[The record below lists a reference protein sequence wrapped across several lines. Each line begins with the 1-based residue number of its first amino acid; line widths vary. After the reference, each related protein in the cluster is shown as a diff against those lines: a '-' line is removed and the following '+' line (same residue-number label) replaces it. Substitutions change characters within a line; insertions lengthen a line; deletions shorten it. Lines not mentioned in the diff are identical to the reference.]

1 MKKYIKLNDNDNHLS
16 WGNFTR
22 IVKEYT
28 VNKSS
33 ALQVEIF
40 CTVFDTHLVGDTT
53 VNNYCTGIRSIN
65 DEYKQKFLI
74 YKKKYTNNKN
84 ILVNTVINL
93 LSIIDGNIYNYNN
106 DDIAAIQFIN
116 SNDNLKN
123 ICLKLYNI
131 SKNDSSVNNNL
142 SNILNKLINDNDL
155 YDAIVNILFFIILEK
170 KQPIYE
176 ENVKKNVIE
185 NLLNNTDI
193 SSLELE
199 EYLNLKFTDGINYNF
214 SLNKLAKENNAYA
227 LYEMGTDEYYGY
239 IKGYPRYDVSFDYF
253 RRASYKNH
261 PGSFYMMA
269 KLYINGFVGSKS
281 NDELKEAFKYLNTAI
296 EYGNVAA
303 INTMGLLYLNGTYPV
318 KKDINTA
325 IEFFEK
331 ASSKDYPYAYNNL
344 GLIYEAKGDMKK
356 AFEFFEKSSLLD
368 ESWALNKIG
377 EFYRNGI
384 YVKKDMKKAFDYY
397 NKAIE
402 APISTVSYY
411 AFYNLAK
418 YYYLTGNTVLI
429 KDEDKAIKYLD
440 IASSHAIEA
449 AILLLYLYT
458 EKYLNKKDDD
468 LYDKIKLLISRIE
481 NNPKYNES
489 IKSIIEDNLKKLK
502 ENRHINIDILN

>member
-1 MKKYIKLNDNDNHLS
+1 MKNRNLFLLTSGLAFPLLGAYAQKTPKPNIIYIMCDDMGYGDLGCYGQPYISTPNIDNMAKEGMRFTQAYAGSPVSAPSRASFMTGQHS
-16 WGNFTR
+16 GHCEVRGN
-22 IVKEYT
+22 KEYWRDAP
-28 VNKSS
+28 V
-33 ALQVEIF
+33 VMY
-40 CTVFDTHLVGDTT
+40 G
-53 VNNYCTGIRSIN
+53 
-65 DEYKQKFLI
+65 
-74 YKKKYTNNKN
+74 NNKEYA
-84 ILVNTVINL
+84 VVGQHPYDPGHVI
-93 LSIIDGNIYNYNN
+93 IPEIMK
-106 DDIAAIQFIN
+106 
-116 SNDNLKN
+116 DNGYTTGMFGKWAGG
-123 ICLKLYNI
+123 YEG
-131 SKNDSSVNNNL
+131 SV
-142 SNILNKLINDNDL
+142 STPDKR
-155 YDAIVNILFFIILEK
+155 
-170 KQPIYE
+170 
-176 ENVKKNVIE
+176 
-185 NLLNNTDI
+185 
-193 SSLELE
+193 
-199 EYLNLKFTDGINYNF
+199 GI
-214 SLNKLAKENNAYA
+214 
-227 LYEMGTDEYYGY
+227 DEYYGY
-239 IKGYPRYDVSFDYF
+239 IKGYPRYDISFDYF

-303 INTMGLLYLNGTYPV
+303 INAMGLLYLNGTYPV

-468 LYDKIKLLISRIE
+468 LYDKIKLFISRIE

-502 ENRHINIDILN
+502 ENKHINIDILN